1 MEQQTESANHLLS
14 RGRIGN
20 LSVKNRFVMPPLVTN
35 LGDEEG
41 RVTEDTIAYYRE
53 RARGG
58 FGLIIT
64 EVTAVCPRGKG
75 FPGELGL
82 WRDEQVDG
90 YRRLIDVIHR
100 EGSKVFV
107 QLHHAG
113 RQTKRE
119 IIRGQIPEA
128 PSPIPCPV
136 MQEMPEEMTAERIRE
151 VISAFGDAALRAKKA
166 GADGVEI
173 HGAHGY
179 LVAEFMSDY
188 ANRRQDE
195 FGGYI
200 QNRMRFPLAVVREI
214 RKKTGDDFLIS
225 FRFSYDEKVRRGN
238 TVEDSVMMAQM
249 LEQASVN
256 VLSVSIGVYESAS
269 YISASPSL
277 PRGFTRYQT
286 GKIKRAVSIPV
297 ISVGRYDAQ
306 AAQEALRDGAAD
318 FIAFGRASLADP
330 ELPMKIIQG
339 RENEI
344 IPCISCNRGC
354 LEQVFQ
360 GKRVGCIMN
369 PHTGNE
375 KERRNVR

>member
-1 MEQQTESANHLLS
+1 MKKDRVNLLKKE
-14 RGRIGN
+14 GKIGF

-41 RVTEDTIAYYRE
+41 RVTEDSIAYYRE

-75 FPGELGL
+75 FPRELGI
-82 WRDEQVDG
+82 WREDQIPG
-90 YRRLIDVIHR
+90 YRRLIDAIHQ

-113 RQTKRE
+113 RQTKSE
-119 IIRGQIPEA
+119 IIRGQVPEA

-136 MQEMPEEMTAERIRE
+136 MQEWPEEMTKERIRE
-151 VISAFGDAALRAKKA
+151 MIGAFGDAALRAKKA

-179 LVAEFMSDY
+179 LIGEFMSAY
-188 ANRRQDE
+188 ANQRKDE
-195 FGGYI
+195 YGGNL
-200 QNRMRFPLAVVREI
+200 QNRMRFPIEIVKEI
-214 RKKTGDDFLIS
+214 RKKTGEDFLIS

-238 TVEDSVMMAQM
+238 TVEDSIQMAQM
-249 LEQASVN
+249 LEQASVD
-256 VLSVSIGVYESAS
+256 VLNVSIGVYESAS
-269 YISASPSL
+269 YISASSAL

-286 GKIKRAVSIPV
+286 KKIRSKVSIPV
-297 ISVGRYDAQ
+297 ISVGRYDRQTAE
-306 AAQEALRDGAAD
+306 EALRDGAAD

-330 ELPMKIIQG
+330 KLPQKMMEG
-339 RENEI
+339 REEEI
-344 IPCISCNRGC
+344 IPCISCNKGC

-360 GKRVGCIMN
+360 GKNVGCIYN
-369 PHTGNE
+369 PRTGRE
-375 KERRNVR
+375 KGGTQ